1 MDADGDDEDDEE
13 PVDNNFNV
21 DGITQ
26 IVDTITNIEVFPPA
40 PPAPSVTPVPLT
52 PNNKPADQQP
62 LMGSSQTSGGFSCGR
77 SNGNVP
83 NHADLTATSL
93 NVQIPIKGEVSLYM
107 MDEYPCDLKFEE
119 MKGESDL
126 VVMVKVV
133 RTMAP
138 ILEMVA

>member
-93 NVQIPIKGEVSLYM
+93 NV
-107 MDEYPCDLKFEE
+107 
-119 MKGESDL
+119 
-126 VVMVKVV
+126 
-133 RTMAP
+133 
-138 ILEMVA
+138 